1 MALSLP
7 LVVYLNCVEDCSAE
21 QRELASVAVVEH
33 VALTD
38 IAKGRIEAA
47 TVVVVH
53 SLAFLPRN
61 AQRRLSPAQ
70 LILCLGSA
78 DKQVSHQFCI
88 RCAETLYL
96 CPCDVLHAWVWA
108 CKTST
113 DQFIMQLWPLRE
125 MQLVWNGCHC
135 NRFEHPSRF

>member
-1 MALSLP
+1 MPASARSRGIRSRSSVPDNSAMALSLP

-88 RCAETLYL
+88 RCAETLL
-96 CPCDVLHAWVWA
+96 
-108 CKTST
+108 
-113 DQFIMQLWPLRE
+113 PLS
-125 MQLVWNGCHC
+125 L
-135 NRFEHPSRF
+135 